1 MPAAIEPMLAIEH
14 GQTMTASVCALPE
27 AYGAE

>member
-1 MPAAIEPMLAIEH
+1 MPEAMLPTLAIEH
-14 GQTMTASVCALPE
+14 GQTMTASVCALPD